1 MNLISFILASY
12 FLPGVLLM
20 VLLFM
25 RDEGAP
31 NSPSPVIL

>member
-1 MNLISFILASY
+1 LILASY
-12 FLPGVLLM
+12 FLPGALFM

-25 RDEGAP
+25 RDEYAQ